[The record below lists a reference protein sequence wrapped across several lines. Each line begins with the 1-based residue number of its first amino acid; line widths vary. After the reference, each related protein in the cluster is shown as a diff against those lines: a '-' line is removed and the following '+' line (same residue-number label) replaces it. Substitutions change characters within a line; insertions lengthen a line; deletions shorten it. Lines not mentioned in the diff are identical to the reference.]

1 MAEPAPRPG
10 SGGGAGR
17 LLLPLT
23 GLAALLA
30 GVLLGWLVFAPH
42 HPDGDS
48 PEAGFARDM
57 SEHHAQAVE
66 MSLLLLGRSDAEDVT
81 ALAYDIAT
89 SQQNQIG
96 QMEAW
101 LRVWGLPTARSG
113 PRMEWMAEHEA
124 HTAHAE
130 PQGEAPMP
138 GMATSEEMQQLREA
152 EGQQAEVLFL
162 QLMITHHES
171 GVAMAQAAYDLSA
184 EAEVSRIALAMVRA
198 QESEIAAMTAML
210 EERGAEPP
218 EPIGEDPAAGEDGDH
233 GDHR

>member
-1 MAEPAPRPG
+1 MAEPGPRPAIGG
-10 SGGGAGR
+10 SGR
-17 LLLPLT
+17 LLPLSLT
-23 GLAALLA
+23 ALAALLA

-66 MSLLLLGRSDAEDVT
+66 MSLLTLQRADSRDVA

-101 LRVWGLPTARSG
+101 LRVWDLPTARSG
-113 PRMEWMAEHEA
+113 ARMEWMAEHEA
-124 HTAHAE
+124 HAAHAE
-130 PQGEAPMP
+130 PEGDAPMP

-152 EGQQAEVLFL
+152 DGREAEILFL

-171 GVAMAQAAYDLSA
+171 GVTMAQAAYDLSA

-210 EERGAEPP
+210 EERGAERP
-218 EPIGEDPAAGEDGDH
+218 ESITTESGADGGH